1 MINQNES
8 MTSKPNSKV
17 KIIKRYQNRK
27 LYDTQHSCYVTLD
40 DIENLL
46 KNGEDVSVIDNKTGD
61 ILVTVDYPL
70 AYVHGVNDVMSEEV
84 TKELYGKKVGDV
96 IEVPVNTTKLYGE
109 RDESLVFTDR
119 IENVPEEYRE
129 IGMTIT
135 MENEKGEPRNFIVT
149 RFDDK
154 TLTVDGN
161 NPLCGRGVTFMLEVL
176 SIREA
181 TEEEI
186 ELGGAVGADPDIN
199 EILGQAT

>member
-1 MINQNES
+1 MAGQTGAGLRKGKGENLW
-8 MTSKPNSKV
+8 
-17 KIIKRYQNRK
+17 RYAVLRK
-27 LYDTQHSCYVTLD
+27 LYHYQAVPVMSDT
-40 DIENLL
+40 IEDEKFVELNY
-46 KNGEDVSVIDNKTGD
+46 KVIDNKTGD
-61 ILVTVDYPL
+61 ILVT
-70 AYVHGVNDVMSEEV
+70 VNDVMSEEV
-84 TKELYGKKVGDV
+84 TKELYGKKVGDI
-96 IEVPVNTTKLYGE
+96 IEVPIDTKKLYGE

-161 NPLCGRGVTFMLEVL
+161 NPLCGREVTFMLEVL

-186 ELGGAVGADPDIN
+186 ELGGAVGADPDLD
-199 EILGQAT
+199 EILDRAK